1 MTQLASTNWFDE
13 TPDSAF
19 LRERQLVGDPRDP
32 NSRKLVPI
40 SRASLWRMVKSGR
53 FPPPQKLGPNTTVW
67 NVGLVRTW
75 LLERKQAAANCPS
88 IKVPTQ
94 HPSQLS
100 TSLSTVSPR
109 QTRALSNTVSRTA
122 PHNHQPPLQA
132 EHSPGAKNAMLELP
146 IVEGTKTN
154 AAKKRSSRVRSVG

>member
-1 MTQLASTNWFDE
+1 MTQLVSTNWFDE

-67 NVGLVRTW
+67 NVGLVRAW
-75 LLERKQAAANCPS
+75 LLERKQAAVNCPC

-94 HPSQLS
+94 
-100 TSLSTVSPR
+100 
-109 QTRALSNTVSRTA
+109 
-122 PHNHQPPLQA
+122 
-132 EHSPGAKNAMLELP
+132 LP
-146 IVEGTKTN
+146 
-154 AAKKRSSRVRSVG
+154 

>member
-1 MTQLASTNWFDE
+1 MTQLVSTNWFDE
-13 TPDSAF
+13 TPDCAF

-32 NSRKLVPI
+32 SSRKLLPI
-40 SRASLWRMVKSGR
+40 SRASFWRMVKSGQ
-53 FPPPQKLGPNTTVW
+53 FPSPKKLGPNTTVW

-100 TSLSTVSPR
+100 SSLSTVSPR

-132 EHSPGAKNAMLELP
+132 EHSPGAKNALPELP
-146 IVEGTKTN
+146 IVDGTKHN